1 MSEEM
6 PGVGGRESRV
16 GDKHGSDN
24 RQPTTDNR
32 IVSPT
37 PDPRLPTPAT
47 TNWPLLYSA
56 VLIELAVLIIIFYA
70 FTKAF
75 A

>member
-1 MSEEM
+1 MRKWPSA
-6 PGVGGRESRV
+6 VGSQLSGEKERELPTP
-16 GDKHGSDN
+16 DN
-24 RQPTTDNR
+24 QQPTTDN
-32 IVSPT
+32 VH
-37 PDPRLPTPAT
+37 
-47 TNWPLLYSA
+47 WPLLYSA